1 MIQEEKLDDV
11 IEQLGGFGKFQT
23 FAYLAVSTG
32 INSVGFWFYQ
42 LGYLM
47 QEPKYKCNLTPGS
60 DQSICTS
67 ENICEKDS
75 RILSW

>member
-1 MIQEEKLDDV
+1 MSQEDKLDNV

-23 FAYLAVSTG
+23 FAYFAVSTG

-47 QEPKYKCNLTPGS
+47 
-60 DQSICTS
+60 
-67 ENICEKDS
+67 
-75 RILSW
+75 